1 MIDRQ
6 PIRVTVAGNKRYVT
20 FESPSPAKKMRRRRR
35 QNQRFVRTTTRSTSP
50 VHTEMVHAATQYE
63 QLPEA
68 TSCINNNYDV
78 MDEYF
83 QEYYELQAA
92 NGDMPDS
99 EEGSADYQQVTD
111 NATLADKQTADLQPS
126 SVGTGSEGTGS
137 DSPSGNTWAES
148 GQGERSDFETARDG
162 HQLLP
167 VSVILNQLQ
176 EMIQRNIVTVKIGTQ
191 DSIEVQWLE
200 ECESDEN
207 NENIE

>member
-6 PIRVTVAGNKRYVT
+6 QIRVTVAGNKRYVT
-20 FESPSPAKKMRRRRR
+20 LESQSPAKKMRRRRR
-35 QNQRFVRTTTRSTSP
+35 QNQRFVRTTSRCTSP
-50 VHTEMVHAATQYE
+50 VRTEMVHAATQYE
-63 QLPEA
+63 RLPEA
-68 TSCINNNYDV
+68 TSCSNNNYDV
-78 MDEYF
+78 MDDF
-83 QEYYELQAA
+83 FRAYYELKAA
-92 NGDMPDS
+92 NSDMPDS
-99 EEGSADYQQVTD
+99 EEGSIDYRQATD
-111 NATLADKQTADLQPS
+111 NSTPADEHTADLQPS
-126 SVGTGSEGTGS
+126 SVGTGSEGTGN
-137 DSPSGNTWAES
+137 DSLSGNTRAES
-148 GQGERSDFETARDG
+148 GQGEMSDSETASDG